1 MLCGLKDTKDTE
13 NKSSAYRS
21 YALLDGL
28 SDPDMDENSRKN
40 LFLLAD
46 GFDTD
51 DTRLRSDVLLNGRL
65 ATGFRAGAAERKN
78 LTHT

>member
-21 YALLDGL
+21 NALLDGL
-28 SDPDMDENSRKN
+28 SDPDMDENSGKN
-40 LFLLAD
+40 LFLQAD

>member
-21 YALLDGL
+21 YALLKGL
-28 SDPDMDENSRKN
+28 SDPDMDENSGKN
-40 LFLLAD
+40 LFLLAN
-46 GFDTD
+46 GFYTD
-51 DTRLRSDVLLNGRL
+51 DTRLSSDVLLKGRL
-65 ATGFRAGAAERKN
+65 ASGFRAGAAERKN